1 MEIGRIAKMETIV
14 DDTNIAKSL
23 ASGDLEVF
31 ATPSM
36 IALMEHAAAACV
48 APLLE
53 EGQGTVGTRVDVAHN
68 AATPMGMKV
77 TAYAQVTAWEGR
89 KIEFKVWAEDEC
101 GPIGEGTHTRAVIHN
116 KRFMEKTN
124 AKNAPQA

>member
-1 MEIGRIAKMETIV
+1 MEIGRTAKMETIV

-53 EGQGTVGTRVDVAHN
+53 ECQGTVGTRVDVAHN

-101 GPIGEGTHTRAVIHN
+101 GPIGEGTHTRAVILN
-116 KRFMEKTN
+116 QRFMDKTN
-124 AKNAPQA
+124 AKKAPKA

>member
-1 MEIGRIAKMETIV
+1 MEIGRTAKMETVV

-53 EGQGTVGTRVDVAHN
+53 EGQGTVGTRVEVEHTS
-68 AATPMGMKV
+68 ATPMGMRV
-77 TAYAQVTAWEGR
+77 TAYAQVTAWEGKR
-89 KIEFKVWAEDEC
+89 IEFKVWA
-101 GPIGEGTHTRAVIHN
+101 
-116 KRFMEKTN
+116 
-124 AKNAPQA
+124 